1 MDCATILSQPETLLN
16 LANTLPS
23 ADLQLIRDNI
33 ELQTAKFKGLLQH
46 SGDAEM
52 VYTCFL
58 EIEALYN
65 QETAQ
70 VVSDTVRLLHGQC
83 SKLSS

>member
-16 LANTLPS
+16 FANVSPS
-23 ADLQLIRDNI
+23 PDLQLIRDKI
-33 ELQTAKFKGLLQH
+33 DAETAKFKGLLKH

-52 VYTCFL
+52 IYTCFL